1 MICLETILQT
11 SEISMFKL
19 CTQPYSID
27 DLDDILTEAMKEGK
41 QTNNQNITFWNIVFA
56 FDIETTSFTDK
67 ITKEDHNEKRSIMY
81 VWQLAING
89 RCIIGR
95 TWPEF
100 LYVMNRII
108 EVLELSRYQRI
119 LIYVHNFS
127 FEFEFIRS
135 FFQWHKVF
143 AIDKRKPI
151 YGITEQGI
159 EFRCSYIL
167 TNYSLAKLGDQLQKY
182 KVSKLVGDLD
192 YSLIRHPETPLS
204 DTELQYCINDV
215 LVVSA
220 YIKEQIEREKKIYK
234 IPLTC
239 TGYCRRFVRKNCLY
253 GPVFKRWRRQFRN
266 YHNFIKGLQI
276 RSLDEYKQLKRAFQ
290 GGFTHAN
297 MMWSNLTINNVDH
310 IDFTSSYPYVLLSE
324 KFPMT
329 TFKDINAAEISKAQ
343 FESYLKTHACLFDC
357 KIYNL
362 KPKVEFESY
371 ISVYK
376 CWLKVGVVENNGRVY
391 EASMVAMT
399 LTEIDLQIINACYTF
414 DHIEVSN
421 LKIAEKGYLPKE
433 IILSIIKLYS
443 DKTTLKGVN
452 GKENEYLVS
461 KGLLNSVYGMMVTD
475 IVRDQIVYNNN
486 EWSVEPADA
495 QKDLDKYNKSRRRFL
510 YYPWGVWC
518 TAYAR
523 RNLFYGIF
531 EFARDYIYADTDSIF
546 CTDIEAHEDFINR
559 YNKLCEKKLRLMCE
573 HYGLI
578 YEDVLLPKTIKG
590 IEKPIGVW
598 DREPHID
605 KFKTLGAK
613 RYMTL
618 IDGELSITVSG
629 VNKKTAIPWLLEK
642 CTPDEAFEAFEDGLI
657 VPEDATGKLTH
668 YYIDKPYE
676 GDMTDY
682 KGNKYHYVAPSG
694 VYLEKTSYSFD
705 ISGDYIRFLKGV
717 FYTK

>member
-1 MICLETILQT
+1 
-11 SEISMFKL
+11 MFKL
-19 CTQPYSID
+19 DYEAHSID
-27 DLDDILTEAMKEGK
+27 ELDQILDEAIENGT
-41 QTNNQNITFWNIVFA
+41 QTNNQNITYWNIVFA

-67 ITKEDHNEKRSIMY
+67 ITKDDHNEKRSIMY

-95 TWPEF
+95 EWSDF
-100 LYVMNRII
+100 IYVMQHIVER
-108 EVLELSRYQRI
+108 LELCKYTRI
-119 LIYVHNFS
+119 LVYIHNFA
-127 FEFEFIRS
+127 FEFQFIRH
-135 FFQWHKVF
+135 FFEWHKIF

-151 YGITEQGI
+151 YGITTNGI

-167 TNYSLAKLGDQLQKY
+167 TNYSLEKLADQLLKY

-192 YSLIRHPETPLS
+192 YSLKRHPETELS
-204 DTELQYCINDV
+204 DVELQYCINDV
-215 LVVSA
+215 LVISA
-220 YIKEQIEREKKIYK
+220 YIKEQIEKEKYIHK

-239 TGYCRRFVRKNCLY
+239 TGYCRRFVRKKCLY
-253 GPVFKRWRRQFRN
+253 GDKFKVWRKQFRN

-276 RSLDEYKQLKRAFQ
+276 RSIEEYKQLKRAFQ
-290 GGFTHAN
+290 GGFTHAA
-297 MMWSNLTINNVDH
+297 MAWSNLTINNVDH
-310 IDFTSSYPYVLLSE
+310 LDFTSSYPYVLLSE

-329 TFKDINAAEISKAQ
+329 TFQDIDASKITKAQ
-343 FESYLKTHACLFDC
+343 FESYLKTHCCLFDC

-362 KPKVEFESY
+362 KPKFDYENY
-371 ISVYK
+371 IPVYK

-391 EASMVAMT
+391 SASMVAMT
-399 LTEIDLQIINACYTF
+399 LTEVDLQIINACYDF
-414 DHIEVSN
+414 SHIEVSN
-421 LKIAEKGYLPKE
+421 MKIAEKGYLPKE

-443 DKTTLKGVN
+443 DKTTLKGVE

-475 IVRDQIVYNNN
+475 IVRDEIVYKDG
-486 EWSVEPADA
+486 EWSTEAADA
-495 QKDLDKYNKSRRRFL
+495 QHDLDKYNKSRRRFL

-531 EFARDYIYADTDSIF
+531 EFAGDYIYADTDSIF
-546 CTDIEAHEDFINR
+546 CTDIEAHKDFIDR
-559 YNKLCEKKLRLMCE
+559 YNRLCEKKLRHMCE

-598 DREPHID
+598 DYEPHID

-642 CTPDEAFEAFEDGLI
+642 CGPDGAFEAFEEGLI

-676 GDMTDY
+676 GEITDY
-682 KGNKYHYVAPSG
+682 QGNTYHYHALSG
-694 VYLEKTSYSFD
+694 VYLEKTTYCFD
-705 ISGDYIRFLKGV
+705 ISAEYINFLKGV

>member
-1 MICLETILQT
+1 
-11 SEISMFKL
+11 MFKL
-19 CTQPYSID
+19 DYEAHSID
-27 DLDDILTEAMKEGK
+27 ELDQILDEAIENGT
-41 QTNNQNITFWNIVFA
+41 QTNNQNITYWNIVFA

-67 ITKEDHNEKRSIMY
+67 ITKDDHNEKRSIMY

-95 TWPEF
+95 EWSEF
-100 LYVMNRII
+100 IYVMHHIAER
-108 EVLELSRYQRI
+108 LELCKYTRI
-119 LIYVHNFS
+119 LVYIHNFA
-127 FEFEFIRS
+127 FEFQFIRH
-135 FFQWHKVF
+135 FFEWHKIF

-151 YGITEQGI
+151 YGITTNGI

-167 TNYSLAKLGDQLQKY
+167 TNYSLEKLADQLLKY

-192 YSLIRHPETPLS
+192 YSLKRHPETELS

-215 LVVSA
+215 LVISA
-220 YIKEQIEREKKIYK
+220 YIKEQIEKEKYIHK

-239 TGYCRRFVRKNCLY
+239 TGYCRRFVRKKCLY
-253 GPVFKRWRRQFRN
+253 GDKFKVWRKQFRN

-276 RSLDEYKQLKRAFQ
+276 RSIEEYKQLKRAFQ
-290 GGFTHAN
+290 GGFTHAA
-297 MMWSNLTINNVDH
+297 MAWSNLTINNVDH
-310 IDFTSSYPYVLLSE
+310 LDFTSSYPYVLLSE

-329 TFKDINAAEISKAQ
+329 TFQDIDASRITKAQ
-343 FESYLKTHACLFDC
+343 FESYLKTHCCLFDC

-362 KPKVEFESY
+362 KPKFDYENY
-371 ISVYK
+371 IPVYK

-391 EASMVAMT
+391 SASMVAMT
-399 LTEIDLQIINACYTF
+399 LTEVDLQIINACYDF
-414 DHIEVSN
+414 SHIEVSN
-421 LKIAEKGYLPKE
+421 MKIAEKGYLPKE

-443 DKTTLKGVN
+443 DKTTLKGVE

-475 IVRDQIVYNNN
+475 IVRDEIVYKDG
-486 EWSVEPADA
+486 EWSTESADA
-495 QKDLDKYNKSRRRFL
+495 QHDLDKYNKSRRRFL

-531 EFARDYIYADTDSIF
+531 EFAGNYIYADTDSIF
-546 CTDIEAHEDFINR
+546 CTDIEAHKDFIDR
-559 YNKLCEKKLRLMCE
+559 YNRLCEKKLQHMCE

-598 DREPHID
+598 DYEPHID

-642 CTPDEAFEAFEDGLI
+642 CGPDGAFEAFEEGLI

-668 YYIDKPYE
+668 YYIDKTYE
-676 GDMTDY
+676 GEITDY
-682 KGNKYHYVAPSG
+682 QGNTYHYHALSG
-694 VYLEKTSYSFD
+694 VYLEKTTYCFD
-705 ISGDYIRFLKGV
+705 ISAEYINFLKGV

>member
-1 MICLETILQT
+1 
-11 SEISMFKL
+11 MFKL
-19 CTQPYSID
+19 DYEAHSID
-27 DLDDILTEAMKEGK
+27 ELDQILDEAIENGT
-41 QTNNQNITFWNIVFA
+41 QTNNQNITYWNIVFA

-95 TWPEF
+95 EWSEF
-100 LYVMNRII
+100 IYVMQHIVER
-108 EVLELSRYQRI
+108 LELCKYTRI
-119 LIYVHNFS
+119 LVYIHNFA
-127 FEFEFIRS
+127 FEFQFIRH
-135 FFQWHKVF
+135 FFEWHKIF

-151 YGITEQGI
+151 YGITTNGI

-167 TNYSLAKLGDQLQKY
+167 TNYSLEKLSDQLLKY
-182 KVSKLVGDLD
+182 KVRKLVGDLD
-192 YSLIRHPETPLS
+192 YSLKRHPETELT
-204 DTELQYCINDV
+204 DIELQYCINDV
-215 LVVSA
+215 LVISA
-220 YIKEQIEREKKIYK
+220 YIKEQIEKEKYIHK

-239 TGYCRRFVRKNCLY
+239 TGYCRRFVRKKCLY
-253 GPVFKRWRRQFRN
+253 GDKFKVWRKQFRN

-276 RSLDEYKQLKRAFQ
+276 RSIEEYKQLKRAFQ
-290 GGFTHAN
+290 GGFTHAA
-297 MMWSNLTINNVDH
+297 MAWSNLTINNVDH
-310 IDFTSSYPYVLLSE
+310 LDFTSSYPYVLLSE

-329 TFKDINAAEISKAQ
+329 TFQDIDASKITKAQ

-357 KIYNL
+357 KIYDL
-362 KPKVEFESY
+362 KPKFEFENY
-371 ISVYK
+371 IPVYK
-376 CWLKVGVVENNGRVY
+376 CWLNVGVVENNGRVY
-391 EASMVAMT
+391 SASMVAMT
-399 LTEIDLQIINACYTF
+399 LTEVDLQIINACYDF
-414 DHIEVSN
+414 SHIEVSN
-421 LKIAEKGYLPKE
+421 MKIAEKGYLPKE
-433 IILSIIKLYS
+433 IILSIIKLYQ
-443 DKTTLKGVN
+443 DKTQLKDVI

-475 IVRDQIVYNNN
+475 IVRDQIVYTDG
-486 EWSVEPADA
+486 EWSTEAADA
-495 QKDLDKYNKSRRRFL
+495 QHDLDKYNKSRRRFL

-531 EFARDYIYADTDSIF
+531 EFSGNYIYADTDSIF
-546 CTDIEAHEDFINR
+546 CTDIEAHKDFIDR
-559 YNKLCEKKLRLMCE
+559 YNRLCEKKLQHMCE
-573 HYGLI
+573 HYGLV
-578 YEDVLLPKTIKG
+578 YEDVLLPKTIEGK
-590 IEKPIGVW
+590 EKPIGVW
-598 DREPHID
+598 SYEPHID

-642 CTPDEAFEAFEDGLI
+642 CGPDGAFEAFEEGLI

-676 GDMTDY
+676 GEITDY
-682 KGNKYHYVAPSG
+682 QGRTYHYHALSG
-694 VYLEKTSYSFD
+694 VYLEKTTYCFD
-705 ISGDYIRFLKGV
+705 ISAEYINFLKGV

>member
-1 MICLETILQT
+1 
-11 SEISMFKL
+11 MFKL
-19 CTQPYSID
+19 DYEAHSID
-27 DLDDILTEAMKEGK
+27 ELDQILDEAIENGT
-41 QTNNQNITFWNIVFA
+41 QTNNQNITYWNIVFA

-95 TWPEF
+95 EWSEF
-100 LYVMNRII
+100 IYVMNHIVER
-108 EVLELSRYQRI
+108 LELCKYTRI
-119 LIYVHNFS
+119 LVYIHNFA
-127 FEFEFIRS
+127 FEFQFIRH
-135 FFQWHKVF
+135 FFEWHKIF

-151 YGITEQGI
+151 YGITTNGI

-167 TNYSLAKLGDQLQKY
+167 TNYSLEKLSDQLLKY
-182 KVSKLVGDLD
+182 KVRKLVGDLD
-192 YSLIRHPETPLS
+192 YSLKRHPETELT

-215 LVVSA
+215 LVISA
-220 YIKEQIEREKKIYK
+220 YIKEQIEKEKYIHK

-239 TGYCRRFVRKNCLY
+239 TGYCRRFVRKKCLY
-253 GPVFKRWRRQFRN
+253 GDKFKVWRKQFRN

-276 RSLDEYKQLKRAFQ
+276 RDVSEFKQFHRAFM
-290 GGFTHAN
+290 GGFTHSG
-297 MMWSNLTINNVDH
+297 MMWSHLTIRNVSHKDEG
-310 IDFTSSYPYVLLSE
+310 SAYPFALLSE
-324 KFPMT
+324 RYPMT
-329 TFKDINAAEISKAQ
+329 TFQDIDASKITKAQ

-362 KPKVEFESY
+362 KPKFEYENY
-371 ISVYK
+371 IPVYK

-391 EASMVAMT
+391 SASMVAMT
-399 LTEIDLQIINACYTF
+399 LTEVDLQIINACYDF
-414 DHIEVSN
+414 SHIEVSN
-421 LKIAEKGYLPKE
+421 MKIAEKGYLPKE
-433 IILSIIKLYS
+433 IILSIIKLYQ
-443 DKTTLKGVN
+443 DKTQLKGVA

-475 IVRDQIVYNNN
+475 IVRDEIIYKDG
-486 EWSVEPADA
+486 EWSTETADA
-495 QKDLDKYNKSRRRFL
+495 QKQIDKYNKSRRRFL

-523 RNLFYGIF
+523 RNLFYAIF
-531 EFARDYIYADTDSIF
+531 ECAGDYIYADTDSVF
-546 CTDIEAHEDFINR
+546 YVNPEAHEDFMNR
-559 YNKLCEKKLRLMCE
+559 YNKLCEKKLRHMCE
-573 HYGLI
+573 HYGLV

-590 IEKPIGVW
+590 VEKPIGVW
-598 DREPHID
+598 DNEPHID
-605 KFKTLGAK
+605 RFKTLGAK

-642 CTPDEAFEAFEDGLI
+642 CGPDGAFEAFEEGLI

-676 GDMTDY
+676 GEITDY
-682 KGNKYHYVAPSG
+682 QGNTYHYHALSG
-694 VYLEKTSYSFD
+694 VYLEKTTYCFD
-705 ISGDYIRFLKGV
+705 ISAEYINFLKGV

>member
-1 MICLETILQT
+1 
-11 SEISMFKL
+11 MFKL
-19 CTQPYSID
+19 DYEAHSID
-27 DLDDILTEAMKEGK
+27 ELDQILDEAIENGT
-41 QTNNQNITFWNIVFA
+41 QTNNQNITYWNIVFA

-95 TWPEF
+95 EWSEF
-100 LYVMNRII
+100 IYVMNHIVER
-108 EVLELSRYQRI
+108 LELCKYTRI
-119 LIYVHNFS
+119 LVYIHNFA
-127 FEFEFIRS
+127 FEFQFIRH
-135 FFQWHKVF
+135 FFEWHKIF

-151 YGITEQGI
+151 YGITTNGI

-167 TNYSLAKLGDQLQKY
+167 TNYSLEKLSDQLLKY
-182 KVSKLVGDLD
+182 KVRKLVGDLD
-192 YSLIRHPETPLS
+192 YSLKRHPETELT

-215 LVVSA
+215 LVISA
-220 YIKEQIEREKKIYK
+220 YIKEQIEKEKYIHK

-239 TGYCRRFVRKNCLY
+239 TGYCRRFVRKKCLY
-253 GPVFKRWRRQFRN
+253 GDKFKVWRKQFRN

-276 RSLDEYKQLKRAFQ
+276 RDVSEFKQFHRAFM
-290 GGFTHAN
+290 GGFTHSG
-297 MMWSNLTINNVDH
+297 MMWSHLTIRNVSHKDEG
-310 IDFTSSYPYVLLSE
+310 SAYPFALLSE
-324 KFPMT
+324 RYPMT
-329 TFKDINAAEISKAQ
+329 TFQDIDASKITKAQ

-357 KIYNL
+357 KIYDL
-362 KPKVEFESY
+362 KPKFEYENY
-371 ISVYK
+371 IPVYK

-391 EASMVAMT
+391 SASMVAMT
-399 LTEIDLQIINACYTF
+399 LTEVDLQIINACYDF
-414 DHIEVSN
+414 SHIEVSN
-421 LKIAEKGYLPKE
+421 MKIAEKGYLPKE
-433 IILSIIKLYS
+433 IILSIIKLYQ
-443 DKTTLKGVN
+443 DKTQLKGVA

-475 IVRDQIVYNNN
+475 IVRDEIIYKDG
-486 EWSVEPADA
+486 EWSTETADA
-495 QKDLDKYNKSRRRFL
+495 QKQIDKYNKSRRRFL

-523 RNLFYGIF
+523 RNLFYAIF
-531 EFARDYIYADTDSIF
+531 ECAGDYIYADTDSVF
-546 CTDIEAHEDFINR
+546 YVNPEAHEDFMNR
-559 YNKLCEKKLRLMCE
+559 YNKLCEKKLRHMCE
-573 HYGLI
+573 HYGLV

-590 IEKPIGVW
+590 VEKPIGVW
-598 DREPHID
+598 DNEPHID
-605 KFKTLGAK
+605 RFKTLGAK

-642 CTPDEAFEAFEDGLI
+642 CGPDGAFEAFEEGLI

-676 GDMTDY
+676 GEITDY
-682 KGNKYHYVAPSG
+682 QGNTYHYHALSG
-694 VYLEKTSYSFD
+694 VYLEKTTYCFD
-705 ISGDYIRFLKGV
+705 ISAEYINFLKGV

>member
-1 MICLETILQT
+1 
-11 SEISMFKL
+11 MFKL
-19 CTQPYSID
+19 DYEAHSINE
-27 DLDDILTEAMKEGK
+27 LDQILDEAIENGT
-41 QTNNQNITFWNIVFA
+41 QTNNQNITYWNIVFA

-67 ITKEDHNEKRSIMY
+67 LTKEDHNEKRSIMY

-95 TWPEF
+95 EWSEF
-100 LYVMNRII
+100 IYVMQHIAER
-108 EVLELSRYQRI
+108 LELCKYTRI
-119 LIYVHNFS
+119 LVYIHNFA
-127 FEFEFIRS
+127 FEFQFIRH
-135 FFQWHKVF
+135 FFEWHKIF

-151 YGITEQGI
+151 YGITTNGI

-167 TNYSLAKLGDQLQKY
+167 TNYSLEKLADQLLKY
-182 KVSKLVGDLD
+182 KVRKLVGDLD
-192 YSLIRHPETPLS
+192 YSLKRHPETELS

-215 LVVSA
+215 LVISA
-220 YIKEQIEREKKIYK
+220 YIKEQIEKEKYIHK

-239 TGYCRRFVRKNCLY
+239 TGYCRRFVRKKCLY
-253 GPVFKRWRRQFRN
+253 GDVFKRWRKQFRN

-276 RSLDEYKQLKRAFQ
+276 RSIEEYKQLKRAFQ
-290 GGFTHAN
+290 GGFTHAA
-297 MMWSNLTINNVDH
+297 MAWSNLTINNVDH
-310 IDFTSSYPYVLLSE
+310 LDFTSSYPYVLLSE

-329 TFKDINAAEISKAQ
+329 TFQDIDASKITKAQ

-357 KIYNL
+357 KIYDL
-362 KPKVEFESY
+362 KPKFEYENY
-371 ISVYK
+371 IPVYK

-391 EASMVAMT
+391 SASMVAMT
-399 LTEIDLQIINACYTF
+399 LTEVDLQIINACYDF
-414 DHIEVSN
+414 SHIEVSN
-421 LKIAEKGYLPKE
+421 MKIAEKGYLPKE

-443 DKTTLKGVN
+443 DKTTLKGVE

-475 IVRDQIVYNNN
+475 IVRDQIVYTDG
-486 EWSVEPADA
+486 EWSTETADA
-495 QKDLDKYNKSRRRFL
+495 HHDLDKYNKSRRRFL
-510 YYPWGVWC
+510 FYPWGVWC

-531 EFARDYIYADTDSIF
+531 EFAGDFIYADTDSIF

-559 YNKLCEKKLRLMCE
+559 YNKLCEKKLIHMCE

-590 IEKPIGVW
+590 VEKPIGVW
-598 DREPHID
+598 DYEPHID

-642 CTPDEAFEAFEDGLI
+642 CGPDGAFEAFEEGLI

-676 GDMTDY
+676 GEITDY
-682 KGNKYHYVAPSG
+682 QGNTYHYHALSG
-694 VYLEKTSYSFD
+694 VYLEKATYCFD
-705 ISGDYIRFLKGV
+705 ISAEYINFLKGV

>member
-1 MICLETILQT
+1 
-11 SEISMFKL
+11 MFKL
-19 CTQPYSID
+19 DYEAHSID
-27 DLDDILTEAMKEGK
+27 ELDQILDEAIENGT
-41 QTNNQNITFWNIVFA
+41 QTNNQNITYWNIVFA

-95 TWPEF
+95 EWSEF
-100 LYVMNRII
+100 IYVMQHIVER
-108 EVLELSRYQRI
+108 LELCKYTRI
-119 LIYVHNFS
+119 LVYIHNFA
-127 FEFEFIRS
+127 FEFQFIRH
-135 FFQWHKVF
+135 FFEWHKIF

-151 YGITEQGI
+151 YGITTNGI

-167 TNYSLAKLGDQLQKY
+167 TNYSLEKLADQLLKY
-182 KVSKLVGDLD
+182 KVMKLVGDLD
-192 YSLIRHPETPLS
+192 YELKRHPDTELT

-215 LVVSA
+215 LVISA
-220 YIKEQIEREKKIYK
+220 YIKEQIEKEKYIHK

-239 TGYCRRFVRKNCLY
+239 TGYCRRFVRKKCLY
-253 GPVFKRWRRQFRN
+253 GDKFKVWRKQFRN

-276 RSLDEYKQLKRAFQ
+276 RSIEEYKQLKRAFQ
-290 GGFTHAN
+290 GGFTHAA
-297 MMWSNLTINNVDH
+297 MAWSNLTINNVDH
-310 IDFTSSYPYVLLSE
+310 LDFTSSYPYVLLSE

-329 TFKDINAAEISKAQ
+329 TFQDIDASKITKAQ

-357 KIYNL
+357 KIYDL
-362 KPKVEFESY
+362 KPKFDYENY
-371 ISVYK
+371 IPVYK

-391 EASMVAMT
+391 SASMVAMT
-399 LTEIDLQIINACYTF
+399 LTEVDLQIINACYDF
-414 DHIEVSN
+414 SHIEVSN
-421 LKIAEKGYLPKE
+421 MKIAEKGYLPKE
-433 IILSIIKLYS
+433 IILSIIKLYH
-443 DKTTLKGVN
+443 DKTQLKDVA
-452 GKENEYLVS
+452 GKENEYLIS

-475 IVRDQIVYNNN
+475 IVRDQIVYTDG
-486 EWSVEPADA
+486 EWSTETADA
-495 QKDLDKYNKSRRRFL
+495 QHDLDKYNKSRRRFL

-531 EFARDYIYADTDSIF
+531 EFAGNYIYADTDSIF
-546 CTDIEAHEDFINR
+546 CTDIEAHKDFIDR
-559 YNKLCEKKLRLMCE
+559 YNRLCEKKLRHMCE

-578 YEDVLLPKTIKG
+578 YEDVLLPKTIED

-598 DREPHID
+598 SFEPHID

-642 CTPDEAFEAFEDGLI
+642 CGPDGAFEAFEEGLI

-676 GDMTDY
+676 GEITDY
-682 KGNKYHYVAPSG
+682 QGRTYHYHAFSG
-694 VYLEKTSYSFD
+694 VYLEKTTYCFD
-705 ISGDYIRFLKGV
+705 ISAEYINFLKGV

>member
-1 MICLETILQT
+1 
-11 SEISMFKL
+11 MFKL
-19 CTQPYSID
+19 DYEAHSID
-27 DLDDILTEAMKEGK
+27 ELDQILDEAIENGT
-41 QTNNQNITFWNIVFA
+41 QTNNQNITYWNIVFA

-67 ITKEDHNEKRSIMY
+67 ITKDDHNEKRSIMY

-95 TWPEF
+95 EWSEF
-100 LYVMNRII
+100 IYVMHHIAER
-108 EVLELSRYQRI
+108 LELCKYTRI
-119 LIYVHNFS
+119 LVYIHNFA
-127 FEFEFIRS
+127 FEFQFIRH
-135 FFQWHKVF
+135 FFEWHKIF

-151 YGITEQGI
+151 YGITTNGI

-167 TNYSLAKLGDQLQKY
+167 TNYSLEKLADQLLKY

-192 YSLIRHPETPLS
+192 YSLKRHPETELS
-204 DTELQYCINDV
+204 DVELQYCINDV
-215 LVVSA
+215 LVISA
-220 YIKEQIEREKKIYK
+220 YIKEQIEKEKYIHK

-239 TGYCRRFVRKNCLY
+239 TGYCRRFVRKKCLY
-253 GPVFKRWRRQFRN
+253 GDKFKVWRKQFRN

-276 RSLDEYKQLKRAFQ
+276 RSIEEYKQLKRAFQ
-290 GGFTHAN
+290 GGFTHAA
-297 MMWSNLTINNVDH
+297 MAWSNLTINNVDH
-310 IDFTSSYPYVLLSE
+310 LDFTSSYPYVLLSE

-329 TFKDINAAEISKAQ
+329 TFQDIDASKITKAQ
-343 FESYLKTHACLFDC
+343 FESYLKTHCCLFDC

-362 KPKVEFESY
+362 KPKFDYENY
-371 ISVYK
+371 IPVYK

-391 EASMVAMT
+391 SASMVAMT
-399 LTEIDLQIINACYTF
+399 LTEVDLQIINACYDF
-414 DHIEVSN
+414 SHIEVSN
-421 LKIAEKGYLPKE
+421 MKIAEKGYLPKE

-443 DKTTLKGVN
+443 DKTTLKGVE

-475 IVRDQIVYNNN
+475 IVRDEIVYKDG
-486 EWSVEPADA
+486 EWSTEAADA
-495 QKDLDKYNKSRRRFL
+495 QHDLDKYNKSRRRFL

-531 EFARDYIYADTDSIF
+531 EFAGDYIYADTDSIF
-546 CTDIEAHEDFINR
+546 CTDIEAHKDFIDR
-559 YNKLCEKKLRLMCE
+559 YNRLCEKKLRHMCE

-598 DREPHID
+598 DYEPHID

-642 CTPDEAFEAFEDGLI
+642 CGPDGAFEAFEEGLI

-676 GDMTDY
+676 GEITDY
-682 KGNKYHYVAPSG
+682 QGNTYHYHALSG
-694 VYLEKTSYSFD
+694 VYLEKTTYCFD
-705 ISGDYIRFLKGV
+705 ISAEYINFLKGV